1 MARKLSPERKEKFM
15 NAALKLFAEK
25 GVQNTSTAAIAKE
38 AGSAAGT
45 LFLYF
50 PTKQDLVDE
59 LVLKISREN
68 AAYVKSNLSQDL
80 SVRDTFWTIWQ
91 SYIRWFLQHEDAYRH
106 IRQIMDSGLP
116 VADEVSQETAMNLD
130 YFFAAIQKGL
140 NDGAIKPYPAA
151 LIGGILYQDIVAV
164 MNLIKDQPDP
174 KKREE
179 IIRSGFDIF
188 WDGIRSNAVSH

>member
-15 NAALKLFAEK
+15 EAALKLFAEK
-25 GVQNTSTAAIAKE
+25 GVQNASTAAIAKE

-59 LVLKISREN
+59 LVLQISSEN
-68 AAYVKSNLSQDL
+68 AASVKSNLSPDR
-80 SVRDTFWTIWQ
+80 SAHDTFWTIWQ
-91 SYIRWFLQHEDAYRH
+91 SYIRWFLEHEEAYRY
-106 IRQIMDSGLP
+106 IRQVMDSGLP
-116 VADEVSQETAMNLD
+116 VAEEVSQETAKNLD

-140 NDGAIKPYPAA
+140 AGGAIKPYPAE

-164 MNLIKDQPDP
+164 MNLIREQPDSA
-174 KKREE
+174 KQEE
-179 IIRSGFDIF
+179 IIENGFDIF
-188 WDGIRSNAVSH
+188 WNGIRSGQ